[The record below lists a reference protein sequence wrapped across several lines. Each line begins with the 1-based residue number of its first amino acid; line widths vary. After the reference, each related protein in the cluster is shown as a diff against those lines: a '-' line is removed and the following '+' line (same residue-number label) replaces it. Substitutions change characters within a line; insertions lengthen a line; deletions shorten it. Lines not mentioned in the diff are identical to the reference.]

1 MHDQLSGKHPARL
14 LIVAAALLLAACT
27 APADEQGAEMTI
39 PPLEPVT
46 LESGGRL
53 AVVVTTGIIGDVVGQ
68 VGGDQIDLTV
78 LIEAG
83 RDPHTYEAVPED
95 LAAIE
100 RAAVIFVNGLGLE
113 ETLLGSIESTA
124 TGPVVPISAGIEP
137 REWAAAD
144 DDHAAEEGAGAED
157 DDHAADPHFWM
168 NPANVMVW
176 ARNAAQVLGAL
187 DPAHAADYEANAAAY
202 IAELEALDAYIREQV
217 ARIPAE
223 RRKLVTDHESF
234 GYFAD
239 AYGFELVGSVV
250 PGVTTSAAPSA
261 GDIARLVEV
270 IRSEGV
276 PAIFVGEA
284 SGDGLERLAEQ
295 VAAES
300 GMAIRVLPL
309 YEGALDAPGTPA
321 DTYLGM
327 MRANIDRIVEGLG
340 G

>member
-1 MHDQLSGKHPARL
+1 MYKRLFGSHAARL
-14 LIVAAALLLAACT
+14 LIGIGAALLLAACA
-27 APADEQGAEMTI
+27 APADEHSTEMTI

-46 LESGGRL
+46 LGAGERL
-53 AVVVTTGIIGDVVGQ
+53 AVVATTGLIGDVVGQ

-78 LIEAG
+78 LIEPG

-113 ETLLGSIESTA
+113 ETLLGSIQSTA
-124 TGPVVPISAGIEP
+124 TGVIVPISAGIEP
-137 REWAAAD
+137 REWEED
-144 DDHAAEEGAGAED
+144 DDHD
-157 DDHAADPHFWM
+157 DDHDHAADPHFWM
-168 NPANVMVW
+168 DPANVMVW

-187 DPAHAADYEANAAAY
+187 DPAHAAEYDANAAAY
-202 IAELEALDAYIREQV
+202 IAELETLDAYIREQV

-234 GYFAD
+234 GYFAG
-239 AYGFELVGSVV
+239 AYGFELVGAVV

-270 IRSEGV
+270 IRAEGV

-284 SGDGLERLAEQ
+284 SGAGLERLAEQ

-300 GMAIRVLPL
+300 GMTVRVLPL
-309 YEGALDAPGTPA
+309 YTGALDAPGTPA
-321 DTYLGM
+321 DTYIGM

-340 G
+340 GG